1 MSKIQEIVALANLYK
16 EGGLC
21 LAGKDL
27 STKKWIRPV
36 SNSHGGALLKS
47 AYSHISPLNII
58 SMNLSQ
64 HIPLAEQ
71 PENFL
76 ISETKTNIHGSF
88 PRPALDNLID
98 SPSSIWMYGSR
109 QDRVTPEE
117 ISSHQAT
124 HQSLCLIKVEKLKV
138 IVESN
143 FNGSSKLVGE
153 FQYNGISYRLSITD
167 PLYCHYKNNSIGFF
181 KIEANK
187 YLCLSLGVFFAS
199 TGHHYKLIAAIL

>member
-1 MSKIQEIVALANLYK
+1 MSKIQEIVVLANSYK

-117 ISSHQAT
+117 ISSYQAT
-124 HQSLCLIKVEKLKV
+124 HQSLYLIKVEKLKV

-143 FNGSSKLVGE
+143 FNGSSKLVG
-153 FQYNGISYRLSITD
+153 
-167 PLYCHYKNNSIGFF
+167 
-181 KIEANK
+181 
-187 YLCLSLGVFFAS
+187 V
-199 TGHHYKLIAAIL
+199 